1 MAPFQLIQ
9 SVGGA
14 LLALIAVVV
23 FGWFAIA
30 RIRNWMRSG
39 AETQHP
45 FTLEELRR
53 LHREGQLSDEEYE
66 TARTAMISSVRKGA
80 PLSAAE
86 VKRRVQAGI
95 VAKLGGSSPPTKPG
109 DVIWRHPESSP
120 DATSA
125 SDQDRPHR
133 EPPIRGAAAPED
145 GTQPP
150 KSPKRPPQL
159 G

>member
-1 MAPFQLIQ
+1 MVPFQLFQ

-23 FGWFAIA
+23 VGWFAIA

-45 FTLEELRR
+45 FTLEELRQ

-95 VAKLGGSSPPTKPG
+95 VAKQGGSSPPTKPG

-125 SDQDRPHR
+125 SDPDRTR
-133 EPPIRGAAAPED
+133 RSAAPEN